1 MGKSQGQH
9 NQWTPWTHLGL
20 SYFKEFH
27 KDQFFGP
34 ILFNIYINDIF
45 IALKGTDICN
55 FTDDITPYVCDL
67 NLKPVLKTLQNYS
80 ELAIA

>member
-1 MGKSQGQH
+1 MAKSQGQH

-20 SYFKEFH
+20 RFFKEFH
-27 KDQFFGP
+27 KDQFFGA

-55 FTDDITPYVCDL
+55 FTDGITPYVCDS
-67 NLKPVLKTLQNYS
+67 NLKPVLETLQNYS